1 VISQDRLAPL
11 SKRILSFVVDDVV
24 VSLLFVVIFYEQ
36 IAALGSPE
44 ALQFFLQ
51 KNLWV
56 LLVLKVIYHTFFTA
70 YNGMTFGKYLARI
83 RAVSQ
88 ESGEVLSYPRALLR
102 SAVRILDEMF
112 FYLGFLPAFLTP
124 MRQTLHDRISGCVVV
139 HA

>member
-1 VISQDRLAPL
+1 MISQDRLAPL

>member
-1 VISQDRLAPL
+1 MVAQDQLAPL
-11 SKRILSFVVDDVV
+11 SKRIFSFVVDDMV

-44 ALQFFLQ
+44 ALQIFLQ
-51 KNLWV
+51 RNLWV
-56 LLVLKVIYHTFFTA
+56 LLVLKVVYHTFFTA

-83 RAVSQ
+83 RAVSI
-88 ESGEVLSYPRALLR
+88 EDGTLLNYPRALLR
-102 SAVRILDEMF
+102 SVVRILDEMF

-124 MRQTLHDRISGCVVV
+124 MRQTIHDRLSGCVVV